1 MASHDQAA
9 PSSRDF
15 LARPLS
21 AVLWW
26 GLPLTAGW
34 LAGFLP
40 IAETATTL
48 VWTAGLAW
56 MGAGCALNAR
66 RCHRLHCYV
75 SAPVLFLGAIG
86 TLATALGFAPFGPH
100 TGSYVINTTL
110 VLALSTFV
118 VEPVWGKYRSR

>member
-9 PSSRDF
+9 PRSRDF

-21 AVLWW
+21 AILWW
-26 GLPLTAGW
+26 GLPLAAGW
-34 LAGFLP
+34 SADFLP
-40 IAETATTL
+40 ITQTATTL
-48 VWTAGLAW
+48 VWTAALAW
-56 MGAGCALNAR
+56 MGAGCTLNAR

-86 TLATALGFAPFGPH
+86 TLAAALGFAPFGPH
-100 TGSYVINTTL
+100 TASYVIHTTL
-110 VLALSTFV
+110 VLALSTFL